1 MYIFVC
7 LFVFQ
12 YEKSMENEAYIINL
26 LIILGKF
33 HIHRCKF
40 TNQKPFFFCAIDRI
54 RELYG
59 FH

>member
-1 MYIFVC
+1 M
-7 LFVFQ
+7 
-12 YEKSMENEAYIINL
+12 EKEAYTINL

-33 HIHRCKF
+33 HIHLCKF
-40 TNQKPFFFCAIDRI
+40 TNQKPFFCAIERI